1 MKRFRYRF
9 QRILEIKE
17 GLEKSCRAEYAE
29 IMSLFNKETAQLE
42 YVNGVKNSHMR
53 SDRGENALRFNIEL
67 LRTGANYSLM
77 LHRKIEEQKQQIGQI
92 ESILEDKRKNL
103 LEAEKERRIYEKL
116 KERDYRLYLTD
127 YKREER
133 KRLDEVGE
141 RIHHGKL
148 SASKEKLEEI

>member
-17 GLEKSCRAEYAE
+17 GLEKSRRAEYAE

-42 YVNGVKNSHMR
+42 YVNRVKNSHMR
-53 SDRGENALRFNIEL
+53 SDRGENALRFNVEL

-148 SASKEKLEEI
+148 SASKEK

>member
-17 GLEKSCRAEYAE
+17 GLEKSRRAEYAE
-29 IMSLFNKETAQLE
+29 IMSLFNKETTQLE
-42 YVNGVKNSHMR
+42 YVNRVKNSHMR
-53 SDRGENALRFNIEL
+53 SDRGENALRFNVEL

-148 SASKEKLEEI
+148 SASKEK